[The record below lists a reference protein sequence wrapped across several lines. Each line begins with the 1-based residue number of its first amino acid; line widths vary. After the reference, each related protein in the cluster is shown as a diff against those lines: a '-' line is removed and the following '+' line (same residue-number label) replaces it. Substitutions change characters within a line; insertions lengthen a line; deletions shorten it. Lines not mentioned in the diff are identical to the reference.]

1 MFKFLIK
8 MLKHRMAKTIVPC
21 VKYKYRDECETIY
34 TRYGCYL
41 GKEEK

>member
-8 MLKHRMAKTIVPC
+8 MLKRRMAKTIVPC
-21 VKYKYRDECETIY
+21 VKCKYRDEYETMY
-34 TRYGCYL
+34 MRYGYYL